1 MTGHGVS
8 LSGSAAR
15 SERSFGITVGS
26 AFLLIGAVAFWRNR
40 PLLAQIT
47 GGLGALLVLFGLTAP
62 SLLRL
67 PNRLWWKIA
76 LVLGWVNSRILLGG
90 VFFVILSPIGV
101 WWRIRRK
108 DPLSRHRDRWPGW
121 SPRPPRYKDPK
132 HFKKMY

>member
-1 MTGHGVS
+1 M
-8 LSGSAAR
+8 
-15 SERSFGITVGS
+15 IVGS
-26 AFLLIGAVAFWRNR
+26 AFLLIGAVAFWRER
-40 PLLAQIT
+40 VLPAQIT
-47 GGLGALLVLFGLTAP
+47 GGLGALLVLFGLAAP

-108 DPLSRHRDRWPGW
+108 DPLGRDRDRWPGW
-121 SPRPPRYKDPK
+121 SSRPPRYKDPK
-132 HFKKMY
+132 HFRKMY

>member
-1 MTGHGVS
+1 M
-8 LSGSAAR
+8 
-15 SERSFGITVGS
+15 TVGS
-26 AFLLIGAVAFWRNR
+26 AFLLIGAVAFWRER
-40 PLLAQIT
+40 VLLAQIT
-47 GGLGALLVLFGLTAP
+47 GGLGALLVLFGLAAP

-108 DPLSRHRDRWPGW
+108 DPLGRHRDRWPGW
-121 SPRPPRYKDPK
+121 SSRPPRYKDPK
-132 HFKKMY
+132 HFRKMY